1 MTSDGRLARMKDT
14 IRDVWNSSCG
24 NVYQTVQPTWDAF
37 REYASATTEQIKMH
51 LYSLHAACVEQK
63 QFIQDKLDTLNGRS
77 SAGRA
82 FVRAIYVVAMFFLI
96 SVAIECAYYSRPIY
110 WKIVGFSVHLMY
122 LVFIFIF
129 QFTWMVLMT
138 IGVVATM
145 NFVFGGF
152 IALALRSWFMEGVN
166 LNWNTSRPNGTRL
179 TIVDIRVLQSM
190 EIEKNGIRSLSR
202 QQKYISKNNDNNN
215 NSNNNGNKS
224 SNGKK
229 KKHWKL
235 WSKVYDSSVTNKR

>member
-1 MTSDGRLARMKDT
+1 MTSEGRLARMKDT
-14 IRDVWNSSCG
+14 IGDVWNSSCG

-82 FVRAIYVVAMFFLI
+82 FVRAIHVVAMFFLI

-110 WKIVGFSVHLMY
+110 WKIVGFSVHLLY

-166 LNWNTSRPNGTRL
+166 LNWNTSRPNGTW
-179 TIVDIRVLQSM
+179 T
-190 EIEKNGIRSLSR
+190 
-202 QQKYISKNNDNNN
+202 DNC
-215 NSNNNGNKS
+215 
-224 SNGKK
+224 
-229 KKHWKL
+229 W
-235 WSKVYDSSVTNKR
+235 Y

>member
-51 LYSLHAACVEQK
+51 LYSLYAACVEQK

-110 WKIVGFSVHLMY
+110 WKIVGFSVHLLY

-138 IGVVATM
+138 IGVVSTM

-166 LNWNTSRPNGTRL
+166 LNWNTSRLNNTRL
-179 TIVDIRVLQSM
+179 LIDVKVLQLM
-190 EIEKNGIRSLSR
+190 EIKKNVIWLLSR
-202 QQKYISKNNDNNN
+202 QQKYINNDNSS
-215 NSNNNGNKS
+215 SNNRRAI
-224 SNGKK
+224 
-229 KKHWKL
+229 
-235 WSKVYDSSVTNKR
+235 VTNER